1 MTLEEFEKI
10 KPQIQQAFEKAFLK
24 CEEENPG
31 FLASWFKAWSEG
43 PLRG

>member
-1 MTLEEFEKI
+1 VTLEEFEKI